1 MLKRALLSELCGSS
15 GFKLSSDRSQQLQFF
30 FRALIKLVLLILEL
44 SELLQYRSFADTVLV
59 STLLQEV
66 LTHLTNSVSLYL

>member
-1 MLKRALLSELCGSS
+1 MI
-15 GFKLSSDRSQQLQFF
+15 
-30 FRALIKLVLLILEL
+30 RALIKLVLLILEL

-66 LTHLTNSVSLYL
+66 LTQLAAQERFLTNSVSLYL